1 MRLEPTIAVF
11 RDRKTLSGIALF
23 LLVLNGIAFFW
34 IKDAETTTIPRLHQ
48 EYETRRKARLPEKE
62 DQFQDRM
69 NRSREDIRRFV
80 AALPDKVMIAEVV
93 QEVLEHL
100 SGNELP
106 RVNMSFV
113 PERTDFPGVM
123 KYTTSFSVSGTYPKL
138 KSFLADIQ
146 DSKTLFCV
154 EGLAFTNQSGERE
167 LVGLNLKIALYLRS
181 GVSETPLQQVK

>member
-11 RDRKTLSGIALF
+11 RARKTLSGIALF
-23 LLVLNGIAFFW
+23 LLVLNGIAFVW

-69 NRSREDIRRFV
+69 NRSREDIRQFV

-113 PERTDFPGVM
+113 PESTDFPGVM